1 MKRFFSIL
9 LVLTFIFGLT
19 ACGTTAS
26 DASGGTLSPDSQTNE
41 SWGVS
46 VTEVQTE
53 TTTAPEILN
62 TVTNVTDE
70 AEELSEEQ
78 KSELSQLLMALVMCD
93 FADGMQYEPQ
103 NGLFFWRAMNYYAA
117 SVCYDMDALSED
129 MCWAVFSEDQVKSF
143 AKRLFAESDVIPA
156 LPDIGMIEKWE
167 DGTYAFTLGNYGD
180 VQLELGEMK
189 TASNGRYLMEVTLK
203 SQEENLGV
211 WSFEFVQLEGQYCVS
226 GILYG

>member
-1 MKRFFSIL
+1 MKRIFSIL
-9 LVLTFIFGLT
+9 LVLILIFGMS
-19 ACGTTAS
+19 ACGTTGS
-26 DASGGTLSPDSQTNE
+26 DAAGAAAASEAEEP
-41 SWGVS
+41 WGMNVS
-46 VTEVQTE
+46 EVQTQ
-53 TTTAPEILN
+53 TTTAPQIVD
-62 TVTNVTDE
+62 TATNVTDE

-93 FADGMQYEPQ
+93 FADGMQYDPQ
-103 NGLFFWRAMNYYAA
+103 DSMFFWRAMNYYAA

-129 MCWAVFSEDQVKSF
+129 MCWAVFTEEQVNSF
-143 AKRLFAESDVIPA
+143 AKRLFAESDVIPP

-189 TASNGRYLMEVTLK
+189 TATNGRWLMEVTLK
-203 SQEENLGV
+203 SQEESLGV
-211 WSFEFVQLEGQYCVS
+211 WSFEFVQSEGLYCVS